1 MDKKAVND
9 WFYSDTH
16 QGIIKEYYGA
26 GAERPASSGNA
37 GPSMKESGQIGM
49 ELFTSLPGSIRYG
62 GGLAPDSAVKKTADR
77 KQR

>member
-1 MDKKAVND
+1 MND

-26 GAERPASSGNA
+26 GTEREVSPDNA
-37 GPSMKESGQIGM
+37 KGTMRQSGQIGM

-62 GGLAPDSAVKKTADR
+62 GGLAPDSAEKKNP
-77 KQR
+77 